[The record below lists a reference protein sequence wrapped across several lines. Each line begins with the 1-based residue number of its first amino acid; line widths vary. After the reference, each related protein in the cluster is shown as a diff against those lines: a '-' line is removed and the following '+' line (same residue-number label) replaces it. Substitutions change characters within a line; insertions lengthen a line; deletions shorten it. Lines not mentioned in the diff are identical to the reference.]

1 MSEAIEHE
9 ILCNYIK
16 VNYPDVVFLSD
27 SSGISFTSNGKKNWA
42 KINQIKRTRSSNG
55 IPDLIILYPSSGY
68 HGLMIEL
75 KRTGEKI
82 YKKDGSLKTDHLKEQ
97 NEVLHIL
104 ESLGY
109 VARFAIGFEEARK
122 LVDEYMNNNL

>member
-9 ILCNYIK
+9 MLCNYIK
-16 VNYPDVVFLSD
+16 VNYPEVVFLSD
-27 SSGISFTSNGKKNWA
+27 ASGLKMTMGQAVKWSRLKSH
-42 KINQIKRTRSSNG
+42 RG

-97 NEVLHIL
+97 NEVLKIL
-104 ESLGY
+104 ESIGY
-109 VARFAIGFEEARK
+109 VARFAIGFDEARK
-122 LVDEYMNNNL
+122 LVDEYMNKMI